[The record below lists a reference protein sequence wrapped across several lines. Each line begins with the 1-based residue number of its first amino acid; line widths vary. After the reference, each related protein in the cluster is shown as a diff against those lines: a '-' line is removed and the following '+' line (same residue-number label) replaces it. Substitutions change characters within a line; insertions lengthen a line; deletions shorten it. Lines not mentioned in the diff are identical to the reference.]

1 MNRMQKM
8 AWVGLA
14 GFLISDILFA
24 LYFIIMF
31 IPRPHPVRGILGFGL
46 TSIFLGGL
54 AILLWKF
61 RNPQSLMEPERD
73 ERDLTINRR
82 AITVGFVTLCIL
94 LLVSS
99 VGILAGFGEQMP
111 TSVFP
116 LVQLSIFMTAM
127 TVYYATIPILYG
139 RHNLSQGETK

>member
-1 MNRMQKM
+1 MQKT

-46 TSIFLGGL
+46 TLIFLGGL

-61 RNPQSLMEPERD
+61 RNPQSLAEPDCD
-73 ERDLTINRR
+73 ERDLTINRK

-99 VGILAGFGEQMP
+99 IGILAGFGEQMP
-111 TSVFP
+111 TCVFP
-116 LVQLSIFMTAM
+116 LIQLSIYMTAM
-127 TVYYATIPILYG
+127 TVYFLSAVLLY
-139 RHNLSQGETK
+139 RAKS

>member
-1 MNRMQKM
+1 MNRMQKT

-46 TSIFLGGL
+46 TLIFLGGL

-61 RNPQSLMEPERD
+61 RNPQSLAEPDCD
-73 ERDLTINRR
+73 ERDLTINRK

-99 VGILAGFGEQMP
+99 IGILAGFGEQMP
-111 TSVFP
+111 TCVFP
-116 LVQLSIFMTAM
+116 LIQLSIYMTAM
-127 TVYYATIPILYG
+127 TVYFLSAVLLY
-139 RHNLSQGETK
+139 RAKS

>member
-14 GFLISDILFA
+14 GFLISDMLLA
-24 LYFIIMF
+24 LYFIVMF

-46 TSIFLGGL
+46 TFIFLGGF

-61 RNPQSLMEPERD
+61 RTPQSLMEPERD

-99 VGILAGFGEQMP
+99 VGILWAGSGEQMP

-127 TVYYATIPILYG
+127 TVYFLSAVLLY
-139 RHNLSQGETK
+139 RAKS